1 MTVYVAHAPA
11 DRETAEALERFLERR
26 GQFSELDDGQT
37 AQPPVQ
43 AGDVLVLLV
52 SNVLAFAQTRLRLEQ
67 RALDAWAEGRLIIV
81 KLDQSLAPVGLRDLP
96 ALDASDAETREQTWH
111 TLGNTLRDML
121 GSAGARTTAQSRPRK
136 ARGSGLAR
144 VLVLLALM
152 APGLIAIAASASIW
166 LVNRIGPRP
175 GGWPELI
182 AGIESFGVRYGLPPA
197 AAPWL
202 FALALALMALAAA
215 LLLRGGS
222 HRRPRAPSAPAAEN
236 APGLA
241 GAVLVACAEADES
254 RVAPLIE
261 AAKAQGRAIVLA
273 ARAPPRLGA
282 DAVREASAVVIV
294 CSPAA
299 FESDWV
305 KRAVYLADRY
315 GKRPVTVYIEA
326 ATLPEDF
333 AYFLAGAQP
342 QLLFEAPEA
351 DRPQAFLAVLG

>member
-67 RALDAWAEGRLIIV
+67 RALDAWAEGRLIII

-121 GSAGARTTAQSRPRK
+121 GPAGSRPAAQGRRRK
-136 ARGSGLAR
+136 ARGSGVAR
-144 VLVLLALM
+144 VVLLLALM
-152 APGLIAIAASASIW
+152 APGLVAIAASISIW
-166 LVNRIGPRP
+166 LVNRIGPTP

-182 AGIESFGVRYGLPPA
+182 AGIESFGARYGLPPA
-197 AAPWL
+197 ATPWL
-202 FALALALMALAAA
+202 FALALALMLLAAV

-222 HRRPRAPSAPAAEN
+222 RRQTPAAPQPVR
-236 APGLA
+236 AAQTLPA
-241 GAVLVACAEADES
+241 GAVLVVCAESDES
-254 RVAPLIE
+254 RIAPLIE
-261 AAKAQGRAIVLA
+261 AGKAHGRAIVLA
-273 ARAPPRLGA
+273 APA
-282 DAVREASAVVIV
+282 DAAAVQAASAMVMI

-299 FESDWV
+299 FESDRV

-315 GKRPVTVYIEA
+315 GKRPATVYIEA
-326 ATLPEDF
+326 AALPEDF

>member
-11 DRETAEALERFLERR
+11 DREIAEALERFLERR

-111 TLGNTLRDML
+111 TLGNALRDML
-121 GSAGARTTAQSRPRK
+121 GPAGARTPAQSRPRK
-136 ARGSGLAR
+136 AQASSFAR
-144 VLVLLALM
+144 VVLLLALM
-152 APGLIAIAASASIW
+152 APGLVAIAASISIW

-175 GGWPELI
+175 GGWPELL
-182 AGIESFGVRYGLPPA
+182 AGIESFGGRYGLPPA
-197 AAPWL
+197 ATPWL
-202 FALALALMALAAA
+202 FALALALMVLALV

-222 HRRPRAPSAPAAEN
+222 RRRPPATPEPVRTAPSPST
-236 APGLA
+236 
-241 GAVLVACAEADES
+241 GAVLVACVESDEG
-254 RVAPLIE
+254 RIAPLVE
-261 AAKAQGRAIVLA
+261 AAKAQGRAIVLVSE
-273 ARAPPRLGA
+273 A
-282 DAVREASAVVIV
+282 DAAAVQAASAIVIF

-299 FESDWV
+299 FESDRV

-315 GKRPVTVYIEA
+315 GKRPVTVYIEVA
-326 ATLPEDF
+326 ALPEDF
-333 AYFLAGAQP
+333 AHFLAGAQP
-342 QLLFEAPEA
+342 HPLFEAPEA